1 MTASPLLFLSNHGP
15 IVGGGE
21 ISLLTL
27 MTALDPARWRPLL
40 VVPEEGRVAE
50 AARVAGIPT
59 WVIPFP
65 ALKRPRR
72 ALFNT
77 VGDLRS
83 LMRDQHVRIVHANG
97 SRAMAYGGLAGLLAG
112 KPVIWH
118 VRIADQD
125 GWLDRGLA
133 RLATRI
139 IVNSEAVRRRFPL
152 VPDDKVRRIH
162 NGVDLTRFVPQ
173 VPPDSLRATLGL
185 GALDPVVVSV
195 GRFVPFKGYDTL
207 IEAAASVRRTEPQL
221 HWVLVGD
228 GEQRE
233 SLLEQCVSR
242 GLSSHVHVVG
252 WKDDVRPWL
261 ALGDLFVLPSL
272 AEHFGRVI
280 VEAMAMGKPVV
291 ATDAGGVP
299 EIVAHGETGL
309 LVPPGDAG
317 RLAEAVLHLL
327 HHRAELTR
335 CGIAG
340 RRRAERHFS
349 LTGHAEAVGA
359 LYEELI
365 EASCAA
371 PDAAMDSRPREN
383 MGA

>member
-1 MTASPLLFLSNHGP
+1 MTPSPVLFLSNHGP

-27 MTALDPARWRPLL
+27 MTALDPTRWRPLL

-50 AARVAGIPT
+50 EARAAGIPS

-65 ALKRPRR
+65 SLKRPQR
-72 ALFNT
+72 ALLST

-83 LMRDQHVRIVHANG
+83 LMLDQNVRIVHANG
-97 SRAMAYGGLAGLLAG
+97 SRAMVYGGLAGLLAG

-118 VRIADQD
+118 VRIADKD

-133 RLATRI
+133 HMAARI
-139 IVNSEAVRRRFPL
+139 IVNSEAVRRRFPW
-152 VPDDKVRRIH
+152 VPDAKVRRIH
-162 NGVDLTRFVPQ
+162 NGIDLTRFVPQ
-173 VPPDSLRATLGL
+173 EPSTSLRAALGL
-185 GALDPVVVSV
+185 AIQDRVIVSV
-195 GRFVPFKGYDTL
+195 GRFVPFKGYDIL
-207 IEAAASVRRTEPQL
+207 IEAAALLHRTEPQL
-221 HWVLVGD
+221 HWVLVGN

-233 SLLEQCVSR
+233 RLVERCAAH
-242 GLSSHVHVVG
+242 GLSSQVHFVG
-252 WKDDVRPWL
+252 WKDDVRQWL

-309 LVPPGDAG
+309 LVPPGDAE
-317 RLAEAVLHLL
+317 RLAGAALHLL
-327 HHRAELTR
+327 HHQAELTR
-335 CGIAG
+335 CGAAG
-340 RRRAERHFS
+340 RQRAERHFS
-349 LTGHAEAVGA
+349 LTGHVDAVGA
-359 LYEELI
+359 VYEEFI
-365 EASCAA
+365 GASCAA
-371 PDAAMDSRPREN
+371 A
-383 MGA
+383 

>member
-1 MTASPLLFLSNHGP
+1 MTASPVLFLSNHGP

-27 MTALDPARWRPLL
+27 MTALDPTRWRSLL

-50 AARVAGIPT
+50 EARAAGIPT

-65 ALKRPRR
+65 SLKRPQR
-72 ALFNT
+72 ALLST

-83 LMRDQHVRIVHANG
+83 LMLDQNVRIVHANG
-97 SRAMAYGGLAGLLAG
+97 SRAMVYGGLAGLLAG

-118 VRIADQD
+118 VRIADKD

-133 RLATRI
+133 HMAARI
-139 IVNSEAVRRRFPL
+139 IVNSEAVRRRFPW
-152 VPDDKVRRIH
+152 VPNAKVRRIH
-162 NGVDLTRFVPQ
+162 NGIDLARFVPQ
-173 VPPDSLRATLGL
+173 EPSTSLRAALGL
-185 GALDPVVVSV
+185 TVQDRVIVSV
-195 GRFVPFKGYDTL
+195 GRFVPFKGYDIL
-207 IEAAASVRRTEPQL
+207 IEAAALLHRTEPQL
-221 HWVLVGD
+221 HWVLVGN

-233 SLLEQCVSR
+233 RLVERCAAH
-242 GLSSHVHVVG
+242 GLSSQVHFVG
-252 WKDDVRPWL
+252 WKDDVRQWL

-309 LVPPGDAG
+309 LVPPGDAEQ
-317 RLAEAVLHLL
+317 LAGAVLHLL
-327 HHRAELTR
+327 HHQAELTR
-335 CGIAG
+335 CGAAG
-340 RRRAERHFS
+340 RQRAERHFS
-349 LTGHAEAVGA
+349 LTDHVDAVGA
-359 LYEELI
+359 VYAEFI

-371 PDAAMDSRPREN
+371 A
-383 MGA
+383 